1 MTIGTRRARD
11 FAMTDVH
18 LEARALR
25 VLTVRGGRS
34 YLVYER
40 IAGAS
45 RSPRDGDRDVS
56 EAARRFADI
65 ALCTL
70 CAGGYLTAIW
80 YTFLRG

>member
-1 MTIGTRRARD
+1 VTTGTRRPRD
-11 FAMTDVH
+11 FAMTDVR

-25 VLTVRGGRS
+25 VLTGKSGRS

-40 IAGAS
+40 IAAAS
-45 RSPRDGDRDVS
+45 GCPSDGDADLS
-56 EAARRFADI
+56 QAARRLADI